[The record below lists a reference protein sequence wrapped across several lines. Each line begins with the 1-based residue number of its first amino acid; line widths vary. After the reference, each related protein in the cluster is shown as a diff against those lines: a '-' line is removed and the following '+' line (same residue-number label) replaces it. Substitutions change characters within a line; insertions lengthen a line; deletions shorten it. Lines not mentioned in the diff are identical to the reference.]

1 MKDML
6 KVAIQ
11 GERASY
17 HDIAARKYFH
27 QTVQVL
33 ECRTFRQV
41 CSVVLETQATLA
53 VMAIENSLAG
63 SILPNYSLLESQ
75 PLFIEG
81 EIYVPIHQ
89 CLMALPGQT
98 LGDIHTVR
106 SHPMALHQCSEFLE
120 QHPTLRAME
129 AFDTAGSAREI
140 REQNL
145 PGVAAIASEEAARRY
160 ELTILAQG
168 IENQRENYT
177 RFLIISPRSP
187 ELTGSSNKASLSF
200 RVAHRPGA
208 LVEVLEIFR
217 RHRNNLTL
225 IQSVPIPG
233 RPNEYAFHVDITWQ
247 EPEAV
252 QESIQSVRK
261 LATGFKL
268 LGIYKAGVLPYD
280 HPRG

>member
-1 MKDML
+1 MNDRL
-6 KVAIQ
+6 TVAIQ

-17 HDIAARKYFH
+17 HDLAARSYFH
-27 QTVQVL
+27 RPVQVQ

-41 CSVVLETQATLA
+41 CAAVLEGRADLG

-63 SILPNYSLLESQ
+63 SLLPNYSLLESH

-81 EIYVPIHQ
+81 EIYLPIHQ

-98 LGDIHTVR
+98 LADIHTVR

-120 QHPTLRAME
+120 RHPALRAME

-140 REQNL
+140 REQGL
-145 PGVAAIASEEAARRY
+145 RGVAAIAAGEAARRY
-160 ELTILAQG
+160 QLTILARG

-177 RFLIISPRSP
+177 RFLVIGGRPP
-187 ELTGSSNKASLSF
+187 QPTPAADKASLSF

-217 RHRNNLTL
+217 RHRINLTL

-233 RPNEYAFHVDITWQ
+233 RPTEYAFHVDITWAA
-247 EPEAV
+247 PEAF
-252 QESIQSVRK
+252 QEAIHTVRE
-261 LATGFKL
+261 LAAGFKL
-268 LGIYKAGVLPYD
+268 LGIYKAGELPHD